1 MFSYRSLLKQAL
13 TIAWKQKYLWVFG
26 LFASLVASSGSWEYK
41 ILTENLNQ
49 SMAGG
54 SYYKLSGFLSVGEFI
69 KNFFISF
76 KNIFNYDLVTIL
88 NAITLLLIALI
99 IMVVFVWL
107 AIVCQAALV
116 SGIKKLSNNK
126 KKNSLLSL
134 RLELAESNKHFWP
147 VLGLNFLTKVLIS
160 VAFFII
166 GLPLLFILIKDST
179 TAAIIYTL
187 LFIIFFPVATGL
199 ALMLKYAI
207 AYNVL
212 EKTSFVKSI
221 KKAWQLFMKN
231 WLVSLE
237 MAIILFLISLLFSGL
252 IMLFLFLSMA
262 PLLIL
267 GLMFKAIW
275 LVVFVMMIA
284 IIVIVLT
291 GSLLT
296 TFQIAAW
303 TSLFLRLKDKGV
315 AAKLERLFGG
325 QKK

>member
-1 MFSYRSLLKQAL
+1 M
-13 TIAWKQKYLWVFG
+13 
-26 LFASLVASSGSWEYK
+26 
-41 ILTENLNQ
+41 
-49 SMAGG
+49 
-54 SYYKLSGFLSVGEFI
+54 
-69 KNFFISF
+69 
-76 KNIFNYDLVTIL
+76 
-88 NAITLLLIALI
+88 
-99 IMVVFVWL
+99 
-107 AIVCQAALV
+107 
-116 SGIKKLSNNK
+116 
-126 KKNSLLSL
+126 
-134 RLELAESNKHFWP
+134 
-147 VLGLNFLTKVLIS
+147 
-160 VAFFII
+160 AFFII